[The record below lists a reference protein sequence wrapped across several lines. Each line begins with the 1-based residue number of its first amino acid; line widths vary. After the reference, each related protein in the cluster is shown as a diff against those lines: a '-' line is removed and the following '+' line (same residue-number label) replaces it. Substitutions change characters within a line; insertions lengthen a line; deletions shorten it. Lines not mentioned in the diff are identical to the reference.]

1 MVNYL
6 YVIRCMPG
14 QPGTCELRSGQVP
27 GMNTSTAHRWN
38 ITSNP
43 ERVSP

>member
-6 YVIRCMPG
+6 YVIRCMLG

-27 GMNTSTAHRWN
+27 GMNTSAAHRRI

-43 ERVSP
+43 ERVSA